1 LRKARRHTTKVE
13 MRPVLLVILDGWGNS
28 ARREGN
34 AILLQ
39 GTPNIDRLAAQFPV
53 SQLLTSG
60 LAVGLPEGQMG
71 NSEVGHTNLGAGR
84 VVYQDLVRI
93 NRAIESGE
101 FFRDEVLRRA
111 MQAGRDSAV
120 HLLGLVSDGGVH
132 SHDTHLAALVEM
144 ARREGVRRVFV
155 HAFMDGRDTSPS
167 AGLRYMEELEKL
179 LAQKSGADGMR
190 AQVATVIGRYFAM
203 DRDKRWDRVARAYAA
218 MVRGEG
224 LEAASGVEAVKQ
236 SYARNVGD
244 EFIEPTVIVQ
254 PDGSPRGLIRDGDSA
269 IFFNFRADR
278 ARELSQLLAFDD
290 PPGWDKKWP
299 PVNEVRKV
307 RPRLSAYTTM
317 TEYDQKFTERG
328 IPVAFPPDQPTD
340 ILPELVARAGARQL
354 RCAETEKY
362 AHVTFFFNGGR
373 ETVFPGEERILVPSP
388 REVRTY
394 DEKPEMSAEE
404 VTRQL
409 EKRMCEFGFVLVN
422 YANPDMVGHTGVL
435 PAALKAV
442 AKVDECVG
450 RLWTAAQKCGMA
462 MVVTADHG
470 NIETMIDADTGE
482 PFTAHTLNPVPIYL
496 CDPQLRGARLRR
508 DGILADVAP
517 TLLQIMGLLKPLA
530 MSGKSLL

>member
-1 LRKARRHTTKVE
+1 
-13 MRPVLLVILDGWGNS
+13 MRPVLLVILDGWGSS

-39 GTPNIDRLAAQFPV
+39 GTPNLDRLAERFPV
-53 SQLLTSG
+53 SQLQTSG

-71 NSEVGHTNLGAGR
+71 NSEVGHTNIGAGR

-93 NRAIESGE
+93 NRAIDSGE
-101 FFRDEVLRRA
+101 LFHDEVLRRA
-111 MQAGRDSAV
+111 MHAGHGGAV
-120 HLLGLVSDGGVH
+120 HVFGLVSDGGVH
-132 SHDTHLAALVEM
+132 SQDTHLAALVEM
-144 ARREGVRRVFV
+144 ARREGVKRLFV
-155 HAFMDGRDTSPS
+155 HAFTDGRDTSPG
-167 AGLRYMEELEKL
+167 AGVRYLDELEKL
-179 LAQKSGADGMR
+179 LAQKSSADGLH
-190 AQVATVIGRYFAM
+190 AQVATVSGRYYAM
-203 DRDKRWDRVARAYAA
+203 DRDKRWDRVARAYDA
-218 MVRGEG
+218 MVLGEG
-224 LEAASGVEAVKQ
+224 LRAPSAVEAVKQ
-236 SYARNVGD
+236 SYAKNVGD

-254 PDGSPRGLIRDGDSA
+254 PDGSPRGLIRDGDSV
-269 IFFNFRADR
+269 ISFNFRADR
-278 ARELSQLLAFDD
+278 VRQMTQLLAFDD

-299 PVNEVRKV
+299 RVSEVRRA

-317 TEYDQKFTERG
+317 TEYDAKFTERG

-388 REVRTY
+388 RDVKTY
-394 DEKPEMSAEE
+394 DLKPEMSAEE

-409 EKRMCEFGFVLVN
+409 EKRMHEFGFVLVN

-442 AKVDECVG
+442 AKIDECIG
-450 RLWTAAQKCGMA
+450 RLWAAAQKCGMA

-470 NIETMIDADTGE
+470 NIETMIDPATGE

-496 CDPQLRGARLRR
+496 CDPQLTGARLRR

-517 TLLQIMGLLKPLA
+517 TLLQMMELPKPAA
-530 MSGKSLL
+530 MTGKSLLQT

>member
-1 LRKARRHTTKVE
+1 
-13 MRPVLLVILDGWGNS
+13 MRPVLLVVLDGWGNS
-28 ARREGN
+28 ASREGN

-39 GTPNIDRLAAQFPV
+39 GTPNLDKLAERFPV
-53 SQLLTSG
+53 SQLHTSG

-101 FFRDEVLRRA
+101 FFHDEALRRA
-111 MQAGRDSAV
+111 MHAGRGGAV

-132 SHDTHLAALVEM
+132 SQDTHLAALIEM
-144 ARREGVRRVFV
+144 ARREGVRHLFV
-155 HAFMDGRDTSPS
+155 HAFTDGRDTSPS
-167 AGLRYMEELEKL
+167 AGVRYLEEVETL
-179 LAQKSGADGMR
+179 LAQKSSAGGMQG
-190 AQVATVIGRYFAM
+190 QVSTVTGRYYAM

-218 MVRGEG
+218 MVLGDG
-224 LEAASGVEAVKQ
+224 LKAPSGVEAVKQ
-236 SYARNVGD
+236 SYARKVGD

-254 PDGSPRGLIRDGDSA
+254 PDGSPRGLIRDGDSV

-278 ARELSQLLAFDD
+278 AREMTQLLAFDD

-299 PVNEVRKV
+299 PVSEVRKT
-307 RPRLSAYTTM
+307 RPRLSSFTTM
-317 TEYDQKFTERG
+317 TEYDAKFTEWG

-388 REVRTY
+388 RDVKTY
-394 DEKPEMSAEE
+394 DLKPEMSAEE

-409 EKRMCEFGFVLVN
+409 EKRMCDFGFVLVN
-422 YANPDMVGHTGVL
+422 YANPDMVGHTGML

-442 AKVDECVG
+442 AKVDECIG
-450 RLWTAAQKCGMA
+450 RLWNAAQKCGMA
-462 MVVTADHG
+462 IVVTADHG
-470 NIETMIDADTGE
+470 NIETMIDPETRE
-482 PFTAHTLNPVPIYL
+482 PFTAHTLNPVPIYV
-496 CDPQLRGARLRR
+496 CDPQARGARLRH

-517 TLLQIMGLLKPLA
+517 TLLQIMGLPKPAA
-530 MSGKSLL
+530 MSGKSLLEA